1 MAWNYYALEK
11 ISQERQNAALQAAM
25 RDQLIRASFPDSRR
39 VARPAT
45 PSLARRLLNWM
56 GTLLIGI
63 GLWLQSQDRVG
74 DLS

>member
-11 ISQERQNAALQAAM
+11 FSQERQNAALQAAM
-25 RDQLIRASFPDSRR
+25 QERLIRASFPDSRL
-39 VARPAT
+39 ARPAT